1 MRILK
6 AYLQYKFTAQRV
18 TEVSDNF
25 KQSRGRQWPGWYANR
40 SLLSSKNPHFQVHN
54 LSCENEFYLHQNE
67 TLFPYQ
73 RLRT

>member
-25 KQSRGRQWPGWYANR
+25 KKSRCRQWPGWYANR
-40 SLLSSKNPHFQVHN
+40 SLPSSLSSAQPF
-54 LSCENEFYLHQNE
+54 L
-67 TLFPYQ
+67 
-73 RLRT
+73 